1 MMGEETT
8 RARLAAGRIHACKAI
23 AGDAMRSGTNH
34 AVGKHIFMED
44 FIFSCDVIRV
54 CVNVNTTDA
63 TTGATALLLPVK
75 VRARE
80 RRKYGADVQPPFPP
94 LTVRD
99 ARWGWAE
106 R

>member
-34 AVGKHIFMED
+34 AVGKHNFFED
-44 FIFSCDVIRV
+44 YIFSCDVIRM
-54 CVNVNTTDA
+54 
-63 TTGATALLLPVK
+63 LLPVK

-80 RRKYGADVQPPFPP
+80 RRKYGADVSGVVSVFYQ
-94 LTVRD
+94 LV
-99 ARWGWAE
+99 
-106 R
+106 

>member
-44 FIFSCDVIRV
+44 FNF
-54 CVNVNTTDA
+54 
-63 TTGATALLLPVK
+63 
-75 VRARE
+75 
-80 RRKYGADVQPPFPP
+80 FM
-94 LTVRD
+94 
-99 ARWGWAE
+99 
-106 R
+106 